1 MAEIKNIIFDLG
13 GVILNLNYQL
23 TSKAFENLGVNNF
36 DKYYSQREQITL
48 FNSLEKGLISTKYF
62 IQSAQQL
69 FAQNLAENDL
79 INAWNSMLLDLP
91 EHRLKLLQEL
101 KKNLNLFLLSNTNE
115 IHITF
120 FENEMKKKSQLE
132 TFYDSF
138 KKIYYSSRIGLR
150 KPDLECFK
158 YVLKEN
164 NLIAEETLFIDDS
177 IQHIIAANKLGLKA
191 YHLQKN
197 EEISSIFPDIIQSE
211 LH

>member
-1 MAEIKNIIFDLG
+1 
-13 GVILNLNYQL
+13 
-23 TSKAFENLGVNNF
+23 
-36 DKYYSQREQITL
+36 
-48 FNSLEKGLISTKYF
+48 LEKGLISTKCF
-62 IQSAQQL
+62 IQSAQQF
-69 FAQNLAENDL
+69 FAYNLAENDV

-91 EHRLKLLQEL
+91 ENRLKLLQEL

-120 FENEMKKKSQLE
+120 FENEMKKRGQLE

-138 KKIYYSSRIGLR
+138 EKIYYSSRIGLR
-150 KPDLECFK
+150 KPDLGCFK

-177 IQHIIAANKLGLKA
+177 IQHIIAADELGLKT

-197 EEISSIFPDIIQSE
+197 EEISSIFPGIIQSE